1 MKQRC
6 LFISLLA
13 LIVSVF
19 QLIPVQA
26 QNQFAI
32 YNYRNDGDFNAW
44 LDIDVEKIT
53 YSCTDLDGVEHD
65 DIVVQEVWTPDSVYR
80 IPISAIDSIG
90 FRAPKIEYQD
100 NVFHITEAH
109 LPYII
114 SVDDN
119 SITFSN
125 SLPENMRPHVG
136 QVITSDTFESPLS
149 DGFAGKVTS
158 TNNVSGTFHVVCEAV
173 QVTDVFKKL
182 VIVGKAYAVNEASAK
197 HGQRF
202 APKKLKDYLDTDK
215 VEFEFPGKVSVKIGD
230 FISISDEVS
239 MSADY
244 YVYVDLPRFKLRATV
259 TGNHDLKTD
268 WTIDSDK
275 ILEWLGHD
283 KEKSEPEWATP
294 VWPIVSIPGVF
305 NFGVRA
311 GAFLAPSVK
320 LSLTGSTP
328 LTFSHTFGVEFSNTD
343 TWSWIPTVTPIMSAH
358 SELGTPEIT
367 LSLEGKLFAG
377 IALGVKTVLIGDKV
391 LSGDIT
397 GRFGPEFDAKM
408 QMQQKL
414 GDDDQFD
421 WYSLLKDSKM
431 GVQLKADAKVKA
443 KVFGENL
450 TVKLSWEW
458 KWPIPQWSDFR
469 YLFPDFTK
477 PELRHWSMA
486 NPLSMYTTP
495 SRDLIMPVQVGIGL
509 FDASGVKQADY
520 YNDGWYLLDVN
531 WHDKDT
537 RIDIGNLTP
546 GETYTCRPLLNFMG
560 LGEIKADP
568 RTSFTVP
575 EPVSLETTT
584 ITVQN
589 DKAQNVAI
597 NGGWGN
603 YSVAVQ
609 DKSVCT
615 AELKQEGDSYY
626 IQIVG
631 KKDGGSTSVTLKDL
645 RSQKT
650 AAVLV
655 SVTNEVVQRLIKVEP
670 KEIDFGVVPVGT
682 SKTEHFTV
690 SNVGTSSLT
699 FRLSEH
705 HSDIDIPESGKEFT
719 LAAGE
724 SKTFDVIYTPTN
736 PNGGSGSAVRVFS
749 DAENGTQYVTIEG
762 QGAPSG
768 DIAGTETITV
778 NGVSFTMVS
787 VDGGTFWMGSP
798 DDDGDASSWERPLH
812 EVTLSSFA
820 IGQTEVTQELWEAVM
835 GSNPSHFKGSSLP
848 VEGVSCNDCQ
858 EFLTKL
864 NALTGRSFRLPTEA
878 EWEYAARGGSLSRG
892 YKYAGSDDIEAV
904 AWYRDN
910 SGNTTHTVGTKAPN
924 ELGLYDMSGNV
935 RECCQDW
942 LGYYANLPS
951 TNPCNKSVGSYRM
964 NRGGGY
970 ISFAKY
976 CRVAIRRDF
985 SSSYW
990 RDFPDYYYMDHGLRL
1005 AH

>member
-1 MKQRC
+1 M
-6 LFISLLA
+6 
-13 LIVSVF
+13 
-19 QLIPVQA
+19 
-26 QNQFAI
+26 
-32 YNYRNDGDFNAW
+32 
-44 LDIDVEKIT
+44 
-53 YSCTDLDGVEHD
+53 
-65 DIVVQEVWTPDSVYR
+65 
-80 IPISAIDSIG
+80 
-90 FRAPKIEYQD
+90 
-100 NVFHITEAH
+100 
-109 LPYII
+109 
-114 SVDDN
+114 
-119 SITFSN
+119 
-125 SLPENMRPHVG
+125 
-136 QVITSDTFESPLS
+136 
-149 DGFAGKVTS
+149 
-158 TNNVSGTFHVVCEAV
+158 
-173 QVTDVFKKL
+173 
-182 VIVGKAYAVNEASAK
+182 
-197 HGQRF
+197 
-202 APKKLKDYLDTDK
+202 DTDK

-450 TVKLSWEW
+450 TDKLSWEW

-575 EPVSLETTT
+575 QPVSLETTT
-584 ITVQN
+584 ITVQK
-589 DKAQNVAI
+589 DKAQLVAI
-597 NGGWGN
+597 NGGWGD
-603 YSVAVQ
+603 YSVTVL

-650 AAVLV
+650 AAVIV
-655 SVTNEVVQRLIKVEP
+655 SVTDEVVQKLIKVEP
-670 KEIDFGVVPVGT
+670 KEIAFGEVEVGS
-682 SKTEHFTV
+682 SKSATFTV
-690 SNVGTSSLT
+690 SNVGTASLT
-699 FRLSEH
+699 VTVA
-705 HSDIDIPESGKEFT
+705 SGLDEGDDCVLTGSGQQFT
-719 LAAGE
+719 LAVGQ
-724 SKTFDVIYTPTN
+724 SKTFTLTYTPTQEN
-736 PNGGSGSAVRVFS
+736 SGFNAIVRILS
-749 DAENGTQYVTIEG
+749 DAENDTEIVTVSGRSYKASVDPVAYTSCPDSHHPHLIDLG
-762 QGAPSG
+762 LPSG
-768 DIAGTETITV
+768 TKWACCNVGASKPEDYGGYFAWGETTEKSRYYWDTYIHCDGSYETCHDIGKDIAGTQYDAATANWGSPWVMPSKEQMEELKNSCTSEWTTENGV
-778 NGVSFTMVS
+778 NGRRFIGPNGASIFLPAAGYRWEVDLGRAGSYGDYWSSTLYESRTDNAWYLSFGS
-787 VDGGTFWMGSP
+787 GG
-798 DDDGDASSWERPLH
+798 
-812 EVTLSSFA
+812 V
-820 IGQTEVTQELWEAVM
+820 
-835 GSNPSHFKGSSLP
+835 
-848 VEGVSCNDCQ
+848 
-858 EFLTKL
+858 
-864 NALTGRSFRLPTEA
+864 
-878 EWEYAARGGSLSRG
+878 
-892 YKYAGSDDIEAV
+892 YAGDYV
-904 AWYRDN
+904 GGRG
-910 SGNTTHTVGTKAPN
+910 SG
-924 ELGLYDMSGNV
+924 LSV
-935 RECCQDW
+935 RPVRK
-942 LGYYANLPS
+942 N
-951 TNPCNKSVGSYRM
+951 
-964 NRGGGY
+964 
-970 ISFAKY
+970 
-976 CRVAIRRDF
+976 
-985 SSSYW
+985 
-990 RDFPDYYYMDHGLRL
+990 
-1005 AH
+1005 

>member
-13 LIVSVF
+13 LMASVF
-19 QLIPVQA
+19 PLMPVQA

-90 FRAPKIEYQD
+90 FRAPKIEYRD

-358 SELGTPEIT
+358 SELGTPDIT

-450 TVKLSWEW
+450 TDKLSWDW

-575 EPVSLETTT
+575 QPVSLETTT
-584 ITVQN
+584 ITVQK
-589 DKAQNVAI
+589 DKAQYVAI
-597 NGGWGN
+597 NGGWGD
-603 YSVAVQ
+603 YSVVVL

-615 AELKQEGDSYY
+615 AELKQDGDSHF

-631 KKDGGSTSVTLKDL
+631 NKVGTATIKLTDERSKKEVTLN
-645 RSQKT
+645 
-650 AAVLV
+650 V
-655 SVTNEVVQRLIKVEP
+655 SVIRA
-670 KEIDFGVVPVGT
+670 
-682 SKTEHFTV
+682 
-690 SNVGTSSLT
+690 SSLT
-699 FRLSEH
+699 LAKNSVELSVG
-705 HSDIDIPESGKEFT
+705 GKEYVKI
-719 LAAGE
+719 L
-724 SKTFDVIYTPTN
+724 
-736 PNGGSGSAVRVFS
+736 SGSESYEVTTDNPSVVSVSLSTISISGGGRTEEQSTTHTVFDAVIEALSVGK
-749 DAENGTQYVTIEG
+749 AVVTVKDLSSGEIAKINVTVSG
-762 QGAPSG
+762 DIVAYTSCPDSHHPHLIDLGLPSG
-768 DIAGTETITV
+768 TKWACCNVGAQKPEDYGGYFAWGETTEKSRYYWDTYIHCDGSSSTCHDIGNDIAGTQYDAATANWGSPWVMPSLDQMNELKDNCTSEWTTENGV
-778 NGVSFTMVS
+778 NGRRFTAS
-787 VDGGTFWMGSP
+787 NGASIFLPAAGYRWP
-798 DDDGDASSWERPLH
+798 DDL
-812 EVTLSSFA
+812 
-820 IGQTEVTQELWEAVM
+820 
-835 GSNPSHFKGSSLP
+835 
-848 VEGVSCNDCQ
+848 ND
-858 EFLTKL
+858 
-864 NALTGRSFRLPTEA
+864 
-878 EWEYAARGGSLSRG
+878 
-892 YKYAGSDDIEAV
+892 AGSYGDYWSSTLYESV
-904 AWYRDN
+904 TNR
-910 SGNTTHTVGTKAPN
+910 TL
-924 ELGLYDMSGNV
+924 ELY
-935 RECCQDW
+935 
-942 LGYYANLPS
+942 
-951 TNPCNKSVGSYRM
+951 
-964 NRGGGY
+964 
-970 ISFAKY
+970 
-976 CRVAIRRDF
+976 F
-985 SSSYW
+985 SSGYVYTSSEY
-990 RDFPDYYYMDHGLRL
+990 RFRGHSVRPVRKN
-1005 AH
+1005 

>member
-1 MKQRC
+1 MNTHNISKHIANR
-6 LFISLLA
+6 LFVLMVTMLYFA
-13 LIVSVF
+13 PAF
-19 QLIPVQA
+19 A
-26 QNQFAI
+26 QESQQFAI

-80 IPISAIDSIG
+80 IPINAIDSIG

-119 SITFSN
+119 SITFSG
-125 SLPENMRPHVG
+125 SLPESMRPQVG

-149 DGFAGKVTS
+149 DGLAGKVTS
-158 TNNVSGTFHVVCEAV
+158 ANNVSGTFQVVCEAV

-182 VIVGKAYAVNEASAK
+182 VIVGKAYAVNEGHAK
-197 HGQRF
+197 QSPRL
-202 APKKLKDYLDTDK
+202 APKKLSEYLDTDR
-215 VEFEFPGKVSVKIGD
+215 VEFEFPGEVEVKIGD
-230 FISISDEVS
+230 FISISDVVS

-259 TGNHDLKTD
+259 TGNHDLKTK

-328 LTFSHTFGVEFSNTD
+328 LTFSHTFGVEFSNKD
-343 TWSWIPTVTPIMSAH
+343 TWSWIPTTTPIMSAH
-358 SELGTPEIT
+358 SELGTPDIT

-377 IALGVKTVLIGDKV
+377 VAVGIKTVLIGDKV

-450 TVKLSWEW
+450 TDNLSWEW

-477 PELRHWSMA
+477 PELRYWSMP

-509 FDASGVKQADY
+509 FDMSGVKQADY
-520 YNDGWYLLDVN
+520 YNDEWYLLDVN

-537 RIDIGNLTP
+537 RIDVGNLTP
-546 GETYTCRPLLNFMG
+546 GETYTCRPLLNFLG

-568 RTSFTVP
+568 RTTFTVP
-575 EPVSLETTT
+575 QPISLEFTT
-584 ITVQN
+584 ITVQK
-589 DKAQNVAI
+589 DKAQNVAV
-597 NGGWGN
+597 NGGWGD
-603 YSVAVQ
+603 YSVTVL

-615 AELKQEGDSYY
+615 AELKQDGDSYY

-650 AAVLV
+650 AAVIV
-655 SVTNEVVQRLIKVEP
+655 SVTNEVVQKLIKVEP
-670 KEIDFGVVPVGT
+670 TEIDFGAVPVGT

-690 SNVGTSSLT
+690 SNVGTTALT
-699 FRLSEH
+699 FNVSEQH
-705 HSDIDIPESGKEFT
+705 TEIDIPESGKEFT

-724 SKTFDVIYTPTN
+724 SKIFDVVYTPTN
-736 PNGGSGSAVRVFS
+736 PNGGTGSAVRVFS
-749 DAENGTQYVTIEG
+749 DAENGTQYVSIEG
-762 QGAPSG
+762 QGAPGG
-768 DIAGTETITV
+768 DIPSYTSCPDSHHPHLIDLGLPSGTKWACCNVGAQKPEDYGGYFAWGETTEKSRYYWDTYILCDGSSSTCHDIGKDFAGTQYDAATANWGSPWVMPNREQLEELCSNCTSEWTTENGV
-778 NGVSFTMVS
+778 NGRKFTGPNRASIFLPAV
-787 VDGGTFWMGSP
+787 GGRWYDDLDDAGSYGFYWSSALYGSNT
-798 DDDGDASSWERPLH
+798 DYACALYFDDG
-812 EVTLSSFA
+812 
-820 IGQTEVTQELWEAVM
+820 
-835 GSNPSHFKGSSLP
+835 
-848 VEGVSCNDCQ
+848 
-858 EFLTKL
+858 
-864 NALTGRSFRLPTEA
+864 
-878 EWEYAARGGSLSRG
+878 
-892 YKYAGSDDIEAV
+892 
-904 AWYRDN
+904 
-910 SGNTTHTVGTKAPN
+910 
-924 ELGLYDMSGNV
+924 
-935 RECCQDW
+935 
-942 LGYYANLPS
+942 
-951 TNPCNKSVGSYRM
+951 
-964 NRGGGY
+964 NRG
-970 ISFAKY
+970 A
-976 CRVAIRRDF
+976 F
-985 SSSYW
+985 S
-990 RDFPDYYYMDHGLRL
+990 DYRFMGLSVRPVRKN
-1005 AH
+1005 

>member
-1 MKQRC
+1 
-6 LFISLLA
+6 
-13 LIVSVF
+13 
-19 QLIPVQA
+19 
-26 QNQFAI
+26 
-32 YNYRNDGDFNAW
+32 
-44 LDIDVEKIT
+44 
-53 YSCTDLDGVEHD
+53 
-65 DIVVQEVWTPDSVYR
+65 
-80 IPISAIDSIG
+80 
-90 FRAPKIEYQD
+90 
-100 NVFHITEAH
+100 
-109 LPYII
+109 
-114 SVDDN
+114 
-119 SITFSN
+119 
-125 SLPENMRPHVG
+125 MRPHVG

-450 TVKLSWEW
+450 TDKLSWEW

-575 EPVSLETTT
+575 QPVSLETTT
-584 ITVQN
+584 ITVQK
-589 DKAQNVAI
+589 DKAQLVAI
-597 NGGWGN
+597 NGGWGD
-603 YSVAVQ
+603 YSVTVL

-650 AAVLV
+650 AAVIV
-655 SVTNEVVQRLIKVEP
+655 SVTDEVVQKLIKVEP
-670 KEIDFGVVPVGT
+670 KEIAFGEVEVGS
-682 SKTEHFTV
+682 SKSATFTV
-690 SNVGTSSLT
+690 SNVGTASLT
-699 FRLSEH
+699 VTVA
-705 HSDIDIPESGKEFT
+705 SGLDEGDDCVLTGSGQQFT
-719 LAAGE
+719 LAVGQ
-724 SKTFDVIYTPTN
+724 SKTFTLTYTPTQEN
-736 PNGGSGSAVRVFS
+736 SGFNAIVRILS
-749 DAENGTQYVTIEG
+749 DAENDTEIVTVSGRSYKASVDPVAYTSCPDSHHPHLIDLG
-762 QGAPSG
+762 LPSG
-768 DIAGTETITV
+768 TKWACCNVGASKPEDYGGYFAWGETTEKSRYYWDTYIHCDGSYETCHDIGKDIAGTQYDAATANWGSPWVMPSKEQMEELKNSCTSEWTTENGV
-778 NGVSFTMVS
+778 NGRRFIGPNGASIFLPAAGYRWEVDLGRAGSYGDYWSSTLYESRTDNAWYLSFGS
-787 VDGGTFWMGSP
+787 GG
-798 DDDGDASSWERPLH
+798 
-812 EVTLSSFA
+812 V
-820 IGQTEVTQELWEAVM
+820 
-835 GSNPSHFKGSSLP
+835 
-848 VEGVSCNDCQ
+848 
-858 EFLTKL
+858 
-864 NALTGRSFRLPTEA
+864 
-878 EWEYAARGGSLSRG
+878 
-892 YKYAGSDDIEAV
+892 YAGDYV
-904 AWYRDN
+904 GGRG
-910 SGNTTHTVGTKAPN
+910 SG
-924 ELGLYDMSGNV
+924 LSV
-935 RECCQDW
+935 RPVRK
-942 LGYYANLPS
+942 N
-951 TNPCNKSVGSYRM
+951 
-964 NRGGGY
+964 
-970 ISFAKY
+970 
-976 CRVAIRRDF
+976 
-985 SSSYW
+985 
-990 RDFPDYYYMDHGLRL
+990 
-1005 AH
+1005 